1 MAVSISSRRAV
12 EVVIA
17 GGGFAAL
24 EAALALRSLASERVR
39 LTLIAPDPVFA
50 YRPAAT
56 AEAFGGARPR
66 VYDLEAIVGDLG
78 GVYRRDRLE
87 GVAPRKKYVRLAS
100 GPRLGYDALIL
111 AMGARARAGVPGA
124 LTFRDQRDVPRFRRL
139 LQELR
144 EAAVGRLV
152 FVVPPGLTWPLPVYE
167 LALLSSSYADD
178 HGVTG
183 QITLVSSERS
193 PLAIF
198 GAEASRLVADL
209 LSRAEVDFVGGCAES
224 SVRRDGSLVLDSGG
238 RIEADRVVAVP
249 QLRANRVRGVPANR
263 WGFVAT
269 DTSGR
274 VERLMDVYA
283 AGDVTTSPIKQGGL
297 AAQQADRV
305 ADAIAAGMGVP
316 AQRVG
321 DGVVLGA
328 QLLGGERP
336 LLLCVELDDDGHP
349 AAATLV
355 HGETD
360 ELAARS
366 KVFGR
371 YLTPYLERRDRLD
384 LSSAGRA

>member
-1 MAVSISSRRAV
+1 MSSVPPQA

-17 GGGFAAL
+17 GGGFAAV
-24 EAALALRSLASERVR
+24 EAALALQALGSERVH

-56 AEAFGGARPR
+56 AEAFDGARPR
-66 VYDLEAIVGDLG
+66 VYDLKAIVGDLG

-87 GVAPRKKYVRLAS
+87 GVAARKKYVRLAS

-111 AMGARARAGVPGA
+111 AIGARARAGVPGA
-124 LTFRDQRDVPRFRRL
+124 LVFRDQRDVPPFRRL
-139 LQELR
+139 LRELR
-144 EAAVGRLV
+144 QAAIGRMV
-152 FVVPPGLTWPLPVYE
+152 FVVPSGFTWPLPVYE
-167 LALLSSSYADD
+167 LALLSSSHAAE
-178 HGVTG
+178 HGVKA
-183 QITLVSSERS
+183 QVTLVSSERS
-193 PLAIF
+193 PLATF
-198 GAEASRLVADL
+198 GGEASRLVADL
-209 LSRAEVDFVGGCAES
+209 LDRAEVRFVGGCAES
-224 SVRRDGSLVLDSGG
+224 SVRRDGSLLLDSGD

-249 QLRANRVRGVPANR
+249 ELRANRVRGVPANR

-269 DTSGR
+269 DSSGR
-274 VERLMDVYA
+274 VERLTDVYA

-297 AAQQADRV
+297 AAQQADRAAV
-305 ADAIAAGMGVP
+305 AIAAGAGLP
-316 AQRVG
+316 AKRVG

-349 AAATLV
+349 ASATLV

-384 LSSAGRA
+384 RRSAGLA